1 MADGVVDGADEKGR
15 GLRRLFLRDP
25 ARLRLRRL
33 FLRDPARLRLR
44 RLVVAAAARERQRRE
59 REGERAGAER
69 TANGA
74 LARATGLPGRV
85 ACTNETERR

>member
-1 MADGVVDGADEKGR
+1 MADGVVDGADEEGR
-15 GLRRLFLRDP
+15 GFRRLFLRP
-25 ARLRLRRL
+25 
-33 FLRDPARLRLR
+33 PARLRLR
-44 RLVVAAAARERQRRE
+44 RLVVAAAACERQRCE
-59 REGERAGAER
+59 REGERDGAER